1 MMFYITLSLGSFWLL
16 MNLVWAIVL
25 LIRKKQNIQI
35 PQEIKQTI
43 RKTMRFNVF
52 YILLFALLGFIFL

>member
-1 MMFYITLSLGSFWLL
+1 MMFYLTIGLGVFWLL
-16 MNLVWAIVL
+16 MNLLWAIVL
-25 LIRKKQNIQI
+25 FVRKKQNVQI

-43 RKTMRFNVF
+43 RKTMRFNIF

>member
-1 MMFYITLSLGSFWLL
+1 MMFYLSIGLGVFWFL
-16 MNLVWAIVL
+16 MNLLWAIVL
-25 LIRKKQNIQI
+25 FVRKKQNVQI

-43 RKTMRFNVF
+43 RKTMRFNIF